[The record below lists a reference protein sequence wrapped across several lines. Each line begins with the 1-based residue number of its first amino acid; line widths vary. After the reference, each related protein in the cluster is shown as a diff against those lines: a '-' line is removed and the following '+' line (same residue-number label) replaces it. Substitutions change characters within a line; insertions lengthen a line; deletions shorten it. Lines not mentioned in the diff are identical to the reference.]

1 MPAQLERHAQSLQA
15 QAETAAAEQAAL
27 EQAALEAAG
36 VPALAEQVQ
45 ALEAAIDELSAGI
58 DSEEQRH
65 AQWLAERSRLAEGS
79 DRHTGA
85 ALAALARAIA
95 AQPAPSLRQAAAA
108 TPEPEDDALA
118 LRIGRLRQAQQQ
130 LQAQL
135 ERGRG
140 EHQARLAALQRLEE
154 LRRRFRE
161 RQYDAGDSEI
171 GDGVEWGD
179 LIGGVLRGALEL
191 GRAWERIERNQ
202 RFRLPRGRGPSGP
215 PPGSSVPGGR
225 AAVSAAAVSRAVAA
239 LAAAASR
246 PVAASE
252 RVAPGGPLH
261 TFSRGADLGTA
272 PCCDRT
278 SGPGEPA
285 GPVSAVT
292 APRPRQAALGTR
304 AVFWRSLPRRL
315 TTAPSPARFRT
326 LPRVPSQFFFHCR
339 LRPFSAS
346 GHPVAWWRP
355 GARLRQGL
363 LVLLVLALAACGGSG
378 DGGTAQVAP
387 PAVTAAEVEE
397 VVWVDTIQALG
408 TARANESVT
417 LTAKV
422 TEVVRRVRFEDGDR
436 VEAGDVLVELT
447 GQAEVA
453 QLEEA
458 RAALNE
464 AQKQLDRM
472 EGLVAQGTIPRAQY
486 DTQRAS
492 RDSARA
498 RANAIRARLANG

>member
-1 MPAQLERHAQSLQA
+1 MPSGRKAYADLGRQVDSLRQEISREAAALSALGARLEQEQAGENRLVAELARLHLDQLQARQADARASAGEREARAHLARREAAIRDCEAAIVQSRRQQAELESRRREHADERDRKVLQLDRDHAAAAERTRATAQWQALAARSDRLAGQAALALEKAQQAHADRQAKGRPYESDRLFMYLWQRDYGGAGYRAGPLVRFLDGWVAGLVGWRESARNYRLLTALPAQLERHAQSLQA

-118 LRIGRLRQAQQQ
+118 LRIGRLRQTQQQ

-171 GDGVEWGD
+171 GDGAEWGD

-215 PPGSSVPGGR
+215 PPGIFG
-225 AAVSAAAVSRAVAA
+225 
-239 LAAAASR
+239 
-246 PVAASE
+246 
-252 RVAPGGPLH
+252 
-261 TFSRGADLGTA
+261 
-272 PCCDRT
+272 
-278 SGPGEPA
+278 SG
-285 GPVSAVT
+285 
-292 APRPRQAALGTR
+292 RPR
-304 AVFWRSLPRRL
+304 
-315 TTAPSPARFRT
+315 
-326 LPRVPSQFFFHCR
+326 
-339 LRPFSAS
+339 S
-346 GHPVAWWRP
+346 G
-355 GARLRQGL
+355 GF
-363 LVLLVLALAACGGSG
+363 GG
-378 DGGTAQVAP
+378 GGFK
-387 PAVTAAEVEE
+387 
-397 VVWVDTIQALG
+397 G
-408 TARANESVT
+408 GGGFGGGGF
-417 LTAKV
+417 K
-422 TEVVRRVRFEDGDR
+422 
-436 VEAGDVLVELT
+436 T
-447 GQAEVA
+447 G
-453 QLEEA
+453 
-458 RAALNE
+458 
-464 AQKQLDRM
+464 
-472 EGLVAQGTIPRAQY
+472 GGF
-486 DTQRAS
+486 
-492 RDSARA
+492 
-498 RANAIRARLANG
+498 